1 MGGGKFGV
9 ELPTM
14 QAAAQHV
21 DEVNNQIQAQLT
33 SLLSRLE
40 PLKGAW
46 KGEGATSFNS
56 LIERWHQDATQLNQV
71 LQTIGERLQQ
81 THGNVTQVEGEVGQ
95 SFNTITGRLG

>member
-1 MGGGKFGV
+1 MSGKFGA

-21 DEVNNQIQAQLT
+21 DEVDQQIQSQLT

-46 KGEGATSFNS
+46 KGQGATSFNS

-71 LQTIGERLQQ
+71 LQSIGERLSQ
-81 THGNVTQVEGEVGQ
+81 THSNITQTEGEVGQ
-95 SFNTITGRLG
+95 SFNSITSKLG

>member
-1 MGGGKFGV
+1 MSGKFGV

-21 DEVNNQIQAQLT
+21 QEVNDQIQSQLS
-33 SLLSRLE
+33 SLLNRLE

-46 KGEGATSFNS
+46 KGEGATSFNA
-56 LIERWHQDATQLNQV
+56 LIERWHEDATQLNQV
-71 LQTIGERLQQ
+71 LQSIGERLTQ
-81 THGNVTQVEGEVGQ
+81 THGNITKTEGEVGQ

>member
-1 MGGGKFGV
+1 MSGKFGV

-21 DEVNNQIQAQLT
+21 DEVNNQIQSQLS
-33 SLLSRLE
+33 SLLNRLE

-46 KGEGATSFNS
+46 KGEGATSFNA
-56 LIERWHQDATQLNQV
+56 LIERWHEDATQLNQV
-71 LQTIGERLQQ
+71 LQSIGERLSQ
-81 THGNVTQVEGEVGQ
+81 THTNITQTEGEVGQ